1 MEKLK
6 QLDPSD
12 PKILEDIDKL
22 RKNVKQKQARKAKK
36 ENRVRVIIFIIM

>member
-12 PKILEDIDKL
+12 PKFLEEIDKL

-36 ENRVRVIIFIIM
+36 KAE